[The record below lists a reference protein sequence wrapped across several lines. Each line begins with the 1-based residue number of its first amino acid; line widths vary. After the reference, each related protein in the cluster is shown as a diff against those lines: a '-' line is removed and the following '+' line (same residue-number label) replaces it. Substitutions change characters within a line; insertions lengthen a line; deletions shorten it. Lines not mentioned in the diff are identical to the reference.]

1 MITSSPQAKIRILS
15 AEVVGRIAAGEVVE
29 RPAAV
34 VKELVDNS
42 LDAGS
47 TMITIEVSDGGLS
60 RIRVTD
66 NGEGMTREDALLAFR
81 RHATSK
87 LRSDQDLA
95 SIRTMGFRGEAVPSI
110 AAVSKVRLMT
120 TRRDDAVGSKVEVV
134 GGTVTSVEDAAAA
147 PGTQMDV
154 TDLFFNT
161 PARRKFLRSTAT
173 EVSHITQVVQQASL
187 AWPQV
192 HFRLTHNGQEVLHC
206 AAVPTRRDRMLQI
219 YRGQF
224 LDQTLAVR
232 GERAGIRI
240 EGVTVDALHLRG
252 TRSPQELFVNRRP
265 VKNPTILHAIAD
277 AYGAQLAKGRH
288 VQFILFVDVDPA
300 RIDVNVH
307 PTKREVRFA
316 EQDVIHQTV
325 RQAVK
330 TALGDQG
337 DGARAADAGADIAI
351 PIPDRNYVAQ
361 STVGLV
367 AQTLGLFPA
376 SVAAETIDRAERNI
390 AMEAGSS
397 GTFVSAVVG
406 TESALRPSQDV
417 VAFGQVRQ
425 TFLVAQLG
433 TELQVID
440 QHTAHERVLFQR
452 LWRAW
457 QDRTVQAQTLVAP
470 LSVETTAQQ
479 SRLLHQYL
487 ESLESCGFHVEPF
500 GDRSFAVRTVPAILR
515 MGDVAGVVQG
525 ILEDLEEWGATSS
538 FDARMQAMVATLA
551 CHSAVRAGRSMA
563 LPEIAQLVRDWA
575 QEGMVMTC
583 PHGRRVALRLPFD
596 DLNRLFGRS

>member
-1 MITSSPQAKIRILS
+1 MTGSPQAKIRILP
-15 AEVVGRIAAGEVVE
+15 AEVVGRIAAGEVIE

-34 VKELVDNS
+34 VKELIDNS
-42 LDAGS
+42 LDAGG
-47 TMITIEVSDGGLS
+47 TMITVEIVDGGLS

-66 NGEGMTREDALLAFR
+66 NGEGMTRDDALLAFR

-87 LRSDQDLA
+87 LRSDRDLA
-95 SIRTMGFRGEAVPSI
+95 SIQTMGFRGEAVPSI
-110 AAVSKVRLMT
+110 AAVSKVRLVT
-120 TRRDDAVGSKVEVV
+120 CRRDEAVGSKVEVV
-134 GGTVTSVEDAAAA
+134 GGSITSVEDAAAA
-147 PGTQMDV
+147 PGAQMDV

-161 PARRKFLRSTAT
+161 PARKKFLKSPAT
-173 EVSHITQVVQQASL
+173 EFSHIAQVVQQASL

-206 AAVPTRRDRMLQI
+206 AAVATRRDRIVQI

-224 LDQTLAVR
+224 LNQTLVVR
-232 GERAGIRI
+232 GERPGVRI
-240 EGVTVDALHLRG
+240 EGVTVNALHLRG

-265 VKNPTILHAIAD
+265 VKNSTILHAIAD
-277 AYGAQLAKGRH
+277 AYGVQLAKGRH
-288 VQFILFVDVDPA
+288 AQFILFVDVDPA

-337 DGARAADAGADIAI
+337 DGVSVADAAAGPALS
-351 PIPDRNYVAQ
+351 IPDQSYSAQ
-361 STVGLV
+361 GSAGFVS
-367 AQTLGLFPA
+367 QTLGLFA
-376 SVAAETIDRAERNI
+376 GSVAADISGTARPAVGGDAER
-390 AMEAGSS
+390 S
-397 GTFVSAVVG
+397 GLSA
-406 TESALRPSQDV
+406 TETEPACQSIPDV
-417 VAFGQVRQ
+417 MAFGQVGR
-425 TFLVAQLG
+425 TFLLAQIG
-433 TELQVID
+433 DELQVID

-457 QDRTVQAQTLVAP
+457 QDRAVQAQTLVTP
-470 LSVETTAQQ
+470 LPVETTAQQ
-479 SRLLHQYL
+479 AEQLRQYL
-487 ESLESCGFHVEPF
+487 GDLEACGFHVESF
-500 GDRSFAVRTVPAILR
+500 GDRTFAVRAVPAILR

-525 ILEDLEEWGATSS
+525 MLEDLEEWGTTSS
-538 FDARMQAMVATLA
+538 FDARMQAVAATLA
-551 CHSAVRAGRSMA
+551 CHSAVRAGRSMT

-575 QEGMVMTC
+575 QEGMIMTC

-596 DLNRLFGRS
+596 DLNRLFDRT

>member
-1 MITSSPQAKIRILS
+1 MMTGSPQAKIQILP
-15 AEVVGRIAAGEVVE
+15 AEIVGRIAAGEVIE

-34 VKELVDNS
+34 VKELIDNS

-47 TMITIEVSDGGLS
+47 TTIAIEVGDGGLS

-87 LRSDQDLA
+87 LRSDRDLT
-95 SIRTMGFRGEAVPSI
+95 SIQTMGFRGEAVPSI
-110 AAVSKVRLMT
+110 AAVSRVRLMT
-120 TRRDDAVGSKVEVV
+120 ARRDETVGSKVEVV
-134 GGTVTSVEDAAAA
+134 GGSVTVVEDVVAA

-161 PARRKFLRSTAT
+161 PARKKFLKSPAT
-173 EVSHITQVVQQASL
+173 EFSHITQVVQQASL

-206 AAVPTRRDRMLQI
+206 AAVSTRRDRMVQI
-219 YRGQF
+219 YRGNF
-224 LDQTLAVR
+224 LTQTLAVR
-232 GERAGIRI
+232 GERAGVRI
-240 EGVTVDALHLRG
+240 EGVTIDALHLRG
-252 TRSPQELFVNRRP
+252 TRSPQEIFVNRRP

-277 AYGAQLAKGRH
+277 AYGVQLSKGRYA
-288 VQFILFVDVDPA
+288 QFILFLDVDPA

-330 TALGDQG
+330 TALGDQ
-337 DGARAADAGADIAI
+337 DGNSSEAKERPDAAISSRGQT
-351 PIPDRNYVAQ
+351 YHAQ
-361 STVGLV
+361 GPVGL
-367 AQTLGLFPA
+367 APETLGLFA
-376 SVAAETIDRAERNI
+376 GSLAAEATEGNVRSIVEQSD
-390 AMEAGSS
+390 SS
-397 GTFVSAVVG
+397 AP
-406 TESALRPSQDV
+406 PSTVIKPACPSVKQII
-417 VAFGQVRQ
+417 AFGQVDR
-425 TFLVAQLG
+425 TFLVAQVG
-433 TELQVID
+433 RELQVID

-470 LSVETTAQQ
+470 LSMETTAQQ
-479 SRLLHQYL
+479 AVLLQGYL

-500 GDRSFAVRTVPAILR
+500 GDRSFAVRAVPAILR
-515 MGDVAGVVQG
+515 MGDVAGMVQG
-525 ILEDLEEWGATSS
+525 ILEDLEEWGTTSS
-538 FDARMQAMVATLA
+538 LDARMQAVVATLA

-563 LPEIAQLVRDWA
+563 VPEIAQLVQDWT
-575 QEGMVMTC
+575 QEGMIMTC

-596 DLNRLFGRS
+596 DLNRLFDRV

>member
-1 MITSSPQAKIRILS
+1 MTGSPQAKIRILP
-15 AEVVGRIAAGEVVE
+15 AEVVGRIAAGEVIE

-34 VKELVDNS
+34 VKELIDNS
-42 LDAGS
+42 LDAGG
-47 TMITIEVSDGGLS
+47 TMITVEVVDGGLS

-66 NGEGMTREDALLAFR
+66 NGEGMTRDDALLAFR

-87 LRSDQDLA
+87 LRSDRDLA
-95 SIRTMGFRGEAVPSI
+95 SIQTMGFRGEAVPSI
-110 AAVSKVRLMT
+110 AAVSKVRLVT
-120 TRRDDAVGSKVEVV
+120 CRRDEAVGSKVEVV
-134 GGTVTSVEDAAAA
+134 GGSITSVEDAAAA
-147 PGTQMDV
+147 PGAQMDV

-161 PARRKFLRSTAT
+161 PARKKFLKSPAT
-173 EVSHITQVVQQASL
+173 EFSHIAQVVQQASL

-206 AAVPTRRDRMLQI
+206 AAVATRRDRIVQI

-224 LDQTLAVR
+224 LNQTLVVR
-232 GERAGIRI
+232 GERPGVRI
-240 EGVTVDALHLRG
+240 EGVTVNALHLRG

-265 VKNPTILHAIAD
+265 VKNSTILHAIAD
-277 AYGAQLAKGRH
+277 AYGVQLAKGRH
-288 VQFILFVDVDPA
+288 AQFILFVDVDPA

-337 DGARAADAGADIAI
+337 DGVSVADAAAGPALS
-351 PIPDRNYVAQ
+351 IPDQSYSAQ
-361 STVGLV
+361 GSAGFVS
-367 AQTLGLFPA
+367 QTLGLFA
-376 SVAAETIDRAERNI
+376 GSVAADISGTARPAVGGDAER
-390 AMEAGSS
+390 S
-397 GTFVSAVVG
+397 GLSA
-406 TESALRPSQDV
+406 TETEPACQSIPDV
-417 VAFGQVRQ
+417 MAFGQVGR
-425 TFLVAQLG
+425 TFLLAQIG
-433 TELQVID
+433 DELQVID

-457 QDRTVQAQTLVAP
+457 QDRAVQAQTLVTP
-470 LSVETTAQQ
+470 LPVETTAQQ
-479 SRLLHQYL
+479 AEQLRQYL
-487 ESLESCGFHVEPF
+487 GDLEACGFHVESF
-500 GDRSFAVRTVPAILR
+500 GDRTFAVRAVPAILR

-525 ILEDLEEWGATSS
+525 MLEDLEEWGTTSS
-538 FDARMQAMVATLA
+538 FDARMQAVAATLA
-551 CHSAVRAGRSMA
+551 CHSAVRAGRSMT

-575 QEGMVMTC
+575 QEGMIMTC

-596 DLNRLFGRS
+596 DLNRLFDRT

>member
-1 MITSSPQAKIRILS
+1 MITGSPQAKIQILP
-15 AEVVGRIAAGEVVE
+15 AEVVGRIAAGEVIE

-34 VKELVDNS
+34 VKELIDNS

-47 TMITIEVSDGGLS
+47 TMINIEVADGGLS

-66 NGEGMTREDALLAFR
+66 NGEGMTRDDALLAFR

-87 LRSDQDLA
+87 LRTDRDLA
-95 SIRTMGFRGEAVPSI
+95 SIQTMGFRGEAVPSI
-110 AAVSKVRLMT
+110 AAVAKVRLVT
-120 TRRDDAVGSKVEVV
+120 TRRDEAVGSKVEVV
-134 GGTVTSVEDAAAA
+134 GGSVTLVEDAVAAT
-147 PGTQMDV
+147 GTQMDV

-161 PARRKFLRSTAT
+161 PARRKFLKSQAT
-173 EVSHITQVVQQASL
+173 EFSHITQVVQQASL

-192 HFRLTHNGQEVLHC
+192 HFRLMHNGQEVLHC
-206 AAVPTRRDRMLQI
+206 AAVPTRRDRMVQV
-219 YRGQF
+219 YRGNF
-224 LDQTLAVR
+224 LNQTLAVR
-232 GERAGIRI
+232 GERSGIRI

-252 TRSPQELFVNRRP
+252 TRSPQDLFVNRRP

-288 VQFILFVDVDPA
+288 AQFILFVDVDPA

-325 RQAVK
+325 RLAVK
-330 TALGDQG
+330 TALGDRG
-337 DGARAADAGADIAI
+337 DGASTVDGGADAAI
-351 PIPDRNYVAQ
+351 PNPVRSYPVQGSAGFA
-361 STVGLV
+361 S
-367 AQTLGLFPA
+367 QTLGLFA
-376 SVAAETIDRAERNI
+376 GSVAADRSGTVMRDVGG
-390 AMEAGSS
+390 EARPSGSS
-397 GTFVSAVVG
+397 VSPATGAEPAVL
-406 TESALRPSQDV
+406 SAPDV
-417 VAFGQVRQ
+417 AAFGQVGR
-425 TFLVAQLG
+425 TFLVAQVG

-470 LSVETTAQQ
+470 LPVETTAQQ
-479 SRLLHQYL
+479 AELLQQYL
-487 ESLESCGFHVEPF
+487 EHLESCGLHVEPF
-500 GDRSFAVRTVPAILR
+500 GDRSFAVRAVPAILR
-515 MGDVAGVVQG
+515 MGDVVGVVQG
-525 ILEDLEEWGATSS
+525 ILEDLEEWGTVSS

-551 CHSAVRAGRSMA
+551 CHSAVRAGRSMT
-563 LPEIAQLVRDWA
+563 LPEIAHLVRDWA
-575 QEGMVMTC
+575 QEGMIMTC

-596 DLNRLFGRS
+596 DLNRLFGRI

>member
-1 MITSSPQAKIRILS
+1 MTGSPQAKIQILP
-15 AEVVGRIAAGEVVE
+15 AEIVGRIAAGEVIE

-34 VKELVDNS
+34 VKELIDNS

-47 TMITIEVSDGGLS
+47 TTIIIEVGDGGLS

-66 NGEGMTREDALLAFR
+66 NGEGMTRDDALLAFR

-87 LRSDQDLA
+87 LRSDRDLA
-95 SIRTMGFRGEAVPSI
+95 SIQTMGFRGEALPSI
-110 AAVSKVRLMT
+110 AAVSRVRLMT
-120 TRRDDAVGSKVEVV
+120 ARLDETVGSKVEVV
-134 GGTVTSVEDAAAA
+134 GGSVTAVKDVAAA

-161 PARRKFLRSTAT
+161 PARKKFLKSPAT
-173 EVSHITQVVQQASL
+173 EFSHITQVVQQASL

-206 AAVPTRRDRMLQI
+206 AAVPTRRDRMVQI
-219 YRGQF
+219 YRGNF
-224 LDQTLAVR
+224 LNQTLAVR
-232 GERAGIRI
+232 GERAGVRV
-240 EGVTVDALHLRG
+240 EGVTIDALHLRG

-288 VQFILFVDVDPA
+288 AQFILFLDVDPA

-316 EQDVIHQTV
+316 EQDMIHQTV

-330 TALGDQG
+330 TALGDQ
-337 DGARAADAGADIAI
+337 DGNSSEGTARPDAAI
-351 PIPDRNYVAQ
+351 PSLGQIYHAQ
-361 STVGLV
+361 GPAGL
-367 AQTLGLFPA
+367 APETLGLFA
-376 SVAAETIDRAERNI
+376 GGVSETAGRNVRSI
-390 AMEAGSS
+390 VEQSGSS
-397 GTFVSAVVG
+397 VPLSTVVEPACSAVRHVI
-406 TESALRPSQDV
+406 
-417 VAFGQVRQ
+417 AFGQVDR
-425 TFLVAQLG
+425 TFLVAQVG
-433 TELQVID
+433 TELHVID

-479 SRLLHQYL
+479 AVLLQGYL
-487 ESLESCGFHVEPF
+487 EPLESCGFHIEPF
-500 GDRSFAVRTVPAILR
+500 GDRSFAVRAVPAILR

-525 ILEDLEEWGATSS
+525 ILEDLEEWGTTSS
-538 FDARMQAMVATLA
+538 FDARMRAVVATLA
-551 CHSAVRAGRSMA
+551 CHSAVRAGRSMVV
-563 LPEIAQLVRDWA
+563 PEIAQLVQDWT
-575 QEGMVMTC
+575 QEGMIMTC

-596 DLNRLFGRS
+596 DLNRLFDRV

>member
-1 MITSSPQAKIRILS
+1 MTGSPQAKIRILP
-15 AEVVGRIAAGEVVE
+15 AEVVGRIAAGEVIE

-34 VKELVDNS
+34 VKELIDNS
-42 LDAGS
+42 LDAGG
-47 TMITIEVSDGGLS
+47 TMITVEVVDGGLS

-66 NGEGMTREDALLAFR
+66 NGEGMTRDDALLAFR

-87 LRSDQDLA
+87 LRSDRDLA
-95 SIRTMGFRGEAVPSI
+95 SIQTMGFRGEAVPSI
-110 AAVSKVRLMT
+110 AAVSKVRLVT
-120 TRRDDAVGSKVEVV
+120 CRRDEAVGSKVEVV
-134 GGTVTSVEDAAAA
+134 GGSITSVEDAAAA
-147 PGTQMDV
+147 PGAQMDV

-161 PARRKFLRSTAT
+161 PARKKFLKSPAT
-173 EVSHITQVVQQASL
+173 EFSHIAQVVQQASL

-206 AAVPTRRDRMLQI
+206 AAVATRRDRIVQI

-224 LDQTLAVR
+224 LNQTLVVR
-232 GERAGIRI
+232 GERPGVRI
-240 EGVTVDALHLRG
+240 EGVTVNALHLRG

-265 VKNPTILHAIAD
+265 VKNSTILHAIAD
-277 AYGAQLAKGRH
+277 AYGVQLAKGRH
-288 VQFILFVDVDPA
+288 AQFILFVDVDPA

-337 DGARAADAGADIAI
+337 DGVSVADAAAGPALS
-351 PIPDRNYVAQ
+351 IPDQSYSAQ
-361 STVGLV
+361 GSAGFVS
-367 AQTLGLFPA
+367 QTLGLFA
-376 SVAAETIDRAERNI
+376 GSVAADI
-390 AMEAGSS
+390 S
-397 GTFVSAVVG
+397 GTARPAVGGDAGRSGLSA
-406 TESALRPSQDV
+406 TETEPACQSIPDV
-417 VAFGQVRQ
+417 MAFGQVGR
-425 TFLVAQLG
+425 TFLLAQIG
-433 TELQVID
+433 DELQVID

-457 QDRTVQAQTLVAP
+457 QDRAVQAQTLVTP
-470 LSVETTAQQ
+470 LPVETTAQQ
-479 SRLLHQYL
+479 AEQLRQYL
-487 ESLESCGFHVEPF
+487 GDLEACGFHVESF
-500 GDRSFAVRTVPAILR
+500 GDRTFAVRAVPAILR

-525 ILEDLEEWGATSS
+525 MLEDLEEWGTTSS
-538 FDARMQAMVATLA
+538 FDARMQAVAATLA
-551 CHSAVRAGRSMA
+551 CHSAVRAGRSMT

-575 QEGMVMTC
+575 QEGMIMTC

-596 DLNRLFGRS
+596 DLNRLFDRT

>member
-1 MITSSPQAKIRILS
+1 MTGSPQAKIRILP
-15 AEVVGRIAAGEVVE
+15 AEVVGRIAAGEVIE

-34 VKELVDNS
+34 VKELIDNS
-42 LDAGS
+42 LDAGG
-47 TMITIEVSDGGLS
+47 TMITVEVVDGGLS

-66 NGEGMTREDALLAFR
+66 NGEGMTRDDALLAFR

-87 LRSDQDLA
+87 LRSDRDLA
-95 SIRTMGFRGEAVPSI
+95 SIQTMGFRGEAVPSI
-110 AAVSKVRLMT
+110 AAVSKVRLVT
-120 TRRDDAVGSKVEVV
+120 CRRDEAVGSKVEVV
-134 GGTVTSVEDAAAA
+134 GGSITSVEDAAAA

-161 PARRKFLRSTAT
+161 PARKKFLKSPAT
-173 EVSHITQVVQQASL
+173 EFSHIAQVVQQASL

-206 AAVPTRRDRMLQI
+206 AAVATRRDRIVQI

-224 LDQTLAVR
+224 LNQTLVVR
-232 GERAGIRI
+232 GERPGVRI
-240 EGVTVDALHLRG
+240 EGVTVNALHLRG

-265 VKNPTILHAIAD
+265 VKNSTILHAIAD
-277 AYGAQLAKGRH
+277 AYGVQLAKGRH
-288 VQFILFVDVDPA
+288 AQFILFVDVDPA

-337 DGARAADAGADIAI
+337 DGVSVADAAAGPALS
-351 PIPDRNYVAQ
+351 IPDQSYSAQ
-361 STVGLV
+361 GSAGFVS
-367 AQTLGLFPA
+367 QTLGLFA
-376 SVAAETIDRAERNI
+376 GSVAADISGTARPAVGGDAER
-390 AMEAGSS
+390 S
-397 GTFVSAVVG
+397 GLSA
-406 TESALRPSQDV
+406 TETEPACQSIPDV
-417 VAFGQVRQ
+417 MAFGQVGR
-425 TFLVAQLG
+425 TFLLAQIG
-433 TELQVID
+433 DELQVID

-457 QDRTVQAQTLVAP
+457 QDRAVQAQTLVTP
-470 LSVETTAQQ
+470 LPVETTAQQ
-479 SRLLHQYL
+479 AEQLQQYL
-487 ESLESCGFHVEPF
+487 GDLEACGFHVEPF
-500 GDRSFAVRTVPAILR
+500 GDRTFAVRAVPAILR

-525 ILEDLEEWGATSS
+525 MLEDLEEWGTTSS
-538 FDARMQAMVATLA
+538 FDARMQAVAATLA
-551 CHSAVRAGRSMA
+551 CHSAVRAGRSMT

-575 QEGMVMTC
+575 QEGMIMTC

-596 DLNRLFGRS
+596 DLNRLFDRT